1 MLIIEPA
8 QYAPEFLKKLVAEHN
23 AAMGRDPLDFSAVV
37 MARRYETIS
46 AERHPALRDRRPEF
60 RMMLEGFGT
69 LDYHLGEARYTGAEL
84 HEKFGFQPVGAQFA
98 CVYDILWIN

>member
-23 AAMGRDPLDFSAVV
+23 VAIGRDPHDFSAVI
-37 MARRYETIS
+37 MARHYDSAS
-46 AERHPALRDRRPEF
+46 AERHPALRDRRPEY

-69 LDYHLGEARYTGAEL
+69 LDYHLGEARYTGSEL
-84 HEKFGFQPVGAQFA
+84 FEKFGFQPVGAQFA
-98 CVYDILWIN
+98 YVYDILWIN